1 MLRSAVS
8 ELGRTIVMV
17 THDPIAAAYAVVFLR
32 RSDRRQPVPR
42 ADASAVGQPHG
53 SLGGGDPAMTHLT
66 FVVPRMAWRSLL
78 HVRAG
83 RCATGC
89 PSLGA
94 LGYDGWQ
101 R

>member
-1 MLRSAVS
+1 
-8 ELGRTIVMV
+8 
-17 THDPIAAAYAVVFLR
+17 
-32 RSDRRQPVPR
+32 
-42 ADASAVGQPHG
+42 
-53 SLGGGDPAMTHLT
+53 MTHLT